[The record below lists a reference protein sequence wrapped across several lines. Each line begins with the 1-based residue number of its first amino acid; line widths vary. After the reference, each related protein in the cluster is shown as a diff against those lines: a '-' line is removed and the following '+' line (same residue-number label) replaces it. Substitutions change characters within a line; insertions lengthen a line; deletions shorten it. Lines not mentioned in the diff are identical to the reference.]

1 MCIRDSD
8 TSVMLHWLKHSYQCE
23 IIAYCADVGQG
34 QELLGLEEKALK
46 TGASKVHIV
55 DLREDF
61 AGNFVFT
68 ALKAQAKYEE
78 NYLLGTALARPL
90 IAKKHIEI
98 ALLEGADTVA
108 HGATGKGND
117 QIRFELTYHA
127 LLPRINVIAPWRIW
141 PFKSRHDLL
150 NYAHIHEI
158 PVEASLE
165 KPYSIDRNLMH
176 TSYEGGILEDPWV
189 EAPEAIFQS
198 TKSIKHAPDE
208 PEYVEISFAQGRPVA
223 VNGQSLK
230 PCQLIEHLNQL
241 GAKHGVGR
249 IDIVENRF
257 VGIKSRGVYE
267 TPGLTILNQ
276 AHRALESITVDRE
289 ALRLRDNLSVKI
301 SEIIY
306 YGFWFSPEFKII
318 QAMLD
323 EMQKPVNG
331 DVRIKLHKGNC
342 IIAGRQSQN
351 SLYTK
356 NLASFDNSDTY
367 NHADAS
373 GFIKLNALRLMRG
386 GDHEIVG

>member
-1 MCIRDSD
+1 
-8 TSVMLHWLKHSYQCE
+8 
-23 IIAYCADVGQG
+23 
-34 QELLGLEEKALK
+34 
-46 TGASKVHIV
+46 
-55 DLREDF
+55 
-61 AGNFVFT
+61 
-68 ALKAQAKYEE
+68 
-78 NYLLGTALARPL
+78 
-90 IAKKHIEI
+90 
-98 ALLEGADTVA
+98 
-108 HGATGKGND
+108 
-117 QIRFELTYHA
+117 
-127 LLPRINVIAPWRIW
+127 
-141 PFKSRHDLL
+141 
-150 NYAHIHEI
+150 
-158 PVEASLE
+158 
-165 KPYSIDRNLMH
+165 MH
-176 TSYEGGILEDPWV
+176 
-189 EAPEAIFQS
+189 
-198 TKSIKHAPDE
+198 
-208 PEYVEISFAQGRPVA
+208 
-223 VNGQSLK
+223 
-230 PCQLIEHLNQL
+230 
-241 GAKHGVGR
+241 
-249 IDIVENRF
+249 
-257 VGIKSRGVYE
+257 
-267 TPGLTILNQ
+267 Q